1 MKVQGVF
8 STEQL
13 REQGVTMNQL
23 ARALENGSTRR
34 IAKGWY
40 IKGLADPRVVT
51 AIESNC
57 RLGCLSGCEFHGIW
71 TPKSIGLHIVH
82 GTGSRPRTKGDYHV
96 HWSPKPQPRTAVWP
110 LEDCLEQVVRHHDI
124 ETSLIVLESAIDEKM
139 ISIYTAWEILDNCRG
154 SVKATKLHRIRKYL
168 SAAESGSETRVR
180 LFLQQLQIP
189 VVPQVEI
196 SGVGRVDLVIGDRL
210 VIECDSHKHHSKPED
225 QLRDRKRDLA
235 LRDLGYE
242 VIRLAYQQI
251 WGADWED
258 TKPQILNETRRRR
271 HILRR

>member
-8 STEQL
+8 SSEQL
-13 REQGVTMNQL
+13 REQGITKKQL
-23 ARALENGSTRR
+23 ARALENGSAHR

-40 IKGLADPRVVT
+40 VRGIADSRIVT
-51 AIESNC
+51 AIETNC
-57 RLGCLSGCEFHGIW
+57 RLGCLSGCEFYGIW
-71 TPKSIGLHIVH
+71 TPKSTGLHMVH
-82 GTGSRPRTKGDYHV
+82 GSGSRPRAKGNYHV
-96 HWSPKPQPRTAVWP
+96 HRSHKPQPGTAVWP
-110 LEDCLEQVVRHHDI
+110 LEDCLEQVVRHHDL
-124 ETSLIVLESAIDEKM
+124 ETSLIVLESAIYKKM
-139 ISIYTAWEILDNCRG
+139 ISIYTAWEILDDCRG

-168 SAAESGSETRVR
+168 STAESGSETRVR

-196 SGVGRVDLVIGDRL
+196 SDVGRVDLVIGDRL
-210 VIECDSHKHHSKPED
+210 VIECDSHKHHSTPED

-242 VIRLAYQQI
+242 VIRLAYQQM
-251 WGADWED
+251 WGPDWEE
-258 TKPQILNETRRRR
+258 TQPQILNETRRRR